1 MIALACVRLAGRA
14 ARRAA
19 VILARLEQRLDRRRA
34 PWARSPRCEEQIEME
49 RPLFLCYHGN
59 RCVAEDMLADFL

>member
-19 VILARLEQRLDRRRA
+19 IILARIEARLDRRRA
-34 PWARSPRCEEQIEME
+34 PWA
-49 RPLFLCYHGN
+49 
-59 RCVAEDMLADFL
+59 V